1 MRLIGEINHAWNIDK
16 IETVFPQ
23 CIWPK
28 RGTEWS
34 RTVLEIFLSLAKKY
48 PEKEHYKTIGAYF
61 VQLCQKR
68 RENPNAKTQWKIAD
82 AKDTEAWAHEHCR
95 PSLVPGQSNRGQKTA
110 LDISSSQQ
118 QRRSGSKQTVNKG
131 KQKASQGE
139 EVIVRRKTRRPVYDI
154 PDSSE
159 SE

>member
-1 MRLIGEINHAWNIDK
+1 MEINHAWNIYK
-16 IETVFPQ
+16 VETVFPQ
-23 CIWPK
+23 CIWLK

-34 RTVLEIFLSLAKKY
+34 RTVLEMFLSLAKKY
-48 PEKEHYKTIGAYF
+48 PEKEHYKTMGAYF

-68 RENPNAKTQWKIAD
+68 TENPNAKTQWKIAD

-95 PSLVPGQSNRGQKTA
+95 PSLVLGQINRGQKTA

-118 QRRSGSKQTVNKG
+118 QRRSGSTQTVNKG
-131 KQKASQGE
+131 KQKASLGE
-139 EVIVRRKTRRPVYDI
+139 EVIVQKKTRKLVYDI